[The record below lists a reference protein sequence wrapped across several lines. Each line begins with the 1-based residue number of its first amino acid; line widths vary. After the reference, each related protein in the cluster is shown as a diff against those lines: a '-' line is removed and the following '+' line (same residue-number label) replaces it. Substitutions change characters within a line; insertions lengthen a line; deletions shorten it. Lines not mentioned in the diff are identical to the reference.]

1 MPLIS
6 IIVSVYNTE
15 KYLRRCLD
23 SLVNQ
28 TFNDIEII
36 IVNDASQGNC
46 KEIIEEYQKKDNRI
60 KYIKH
65 KENMGDGAARMT
77 GLKEAKGYSVLFADG
92 DDYMSLDLI
101 EIAIS
106 EMIKNNVDIVCY
118 NFFIVRE
125 ENNKI
130 EFNN

>member
-6 IIVSVYNTE
+6 IIVPVYNTE

-36 IVNDASQGNC
+36 IVNDCSQGNC

-60 KYIKH
+60 KYIEHSENKSLLQARKTGNIASTGKYIMYVDSDDELDINTCKELH
-65 KENMGDGAARMT
+65 KIVYKR
-77 GLKEAKGYSVLFADG
+77 
-92 DDYMSLDLI
+92 DYDVI
-101 EIAIS
+101 
-106 EMIKNNVDIVCY
+106 
-118 NFFIVRE
+118 FFL
-125 ENNKI
+125 
-130 EFNN
+130 